1 MSRRSKP
8 KLKSGRNFKNGQRA
22 YAAGRCV
29 VCHRFGTDGGATG
42 PDLTQVAGRFGL
54 KEMAEALVEPSKV
67 ISDQYKASVIQTTDD
82 KTITGKIVND
92 IGGKYVVVT
101 DPENSSKVVEIK
113 KEDVASVKPSN
124 ISLMPE
130 KLLNQLNENEVL
142 DMLAYMLSRG
152 DPNHA
157 MFKK

>member
-1 MSRRSKP
+1 M
-8 KLKSGRNFKNGQRA
+8 
-22 YAAGRCV
+22 
-29 VCHRFGTDGGATG
+29 CHRFGTDGGATG